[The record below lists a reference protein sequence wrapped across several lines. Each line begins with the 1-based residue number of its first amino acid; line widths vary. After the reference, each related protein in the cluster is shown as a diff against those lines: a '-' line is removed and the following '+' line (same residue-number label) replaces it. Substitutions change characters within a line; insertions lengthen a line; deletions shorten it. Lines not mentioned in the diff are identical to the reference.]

1 MKKILSLVLAL
12 IMLTALAAC
21 SQKYEAADADDL
33 AALATKVAV
42 LEQKQK
48 DMEDKLALST
58 RIAVLEE
65 QVKELEEK
73 GVPVTYIPA
82 AQAQTA
88 PVEAAPAEAAPA
100 EAAPAE
106 AAPAEAAPAEAAP
119 AEAAPAEAAPAE
131 AAPAEA
137 APAEAAPAEAAPA
150 EAAPAATGDLPAVTP
165 GSCQLPAI
173 LTSVG
178 QSADVDIVATHCKK
192 IKLDVYQNN
201 TIKAEELTDRYK
213 VIILAVGGSNKGLG
227 AAGIDADQELARTDA
242 LIAKA
247 KELGMTIIAMH
258 VGGADR
264 RGTLSDSFIKPAF
277 AAADI
282 AIIVESGDS
291 DNLMHDILAGNSTPT
306 AYVAKSSAAR
316 DVLKSLFGL

>member
-1 MKKILSLVLAL
+1 MKKILSLVLVL
-12 IMLTALAAC
+12 VMLTALVAC
-21 SQKYEAADADDL
+21 GAKYEAADADDL

-48 DMEDKLALST
+48 DMEEKLALSE

-65 QVKELEEK
+65 QVKELENK
-73 GVPVTYIPA
+73 SVSVTYVPA
-82 AQAQTA
+82 ATTQAA
-88 PVEAAPAEAAPA
+88 PVEVAPAPAETKAEEPTEAAPAETKAEEPAEAAPA
-100 EAAPAE
+100 ETQAEPAQAE
-106 AAPAEAAPAEAAP
+106 AAPAENQ
-119 AEAAPAEAAPAE
+119 
-131 AAPAEA
+131 
-137 APAEAAPAEAAPA
+137 
-150 EAAPAATGDLPAVTP
+150 PAAAASGDLPAVTA
-165 GSCQLPAI
+165 GSCQLPVI

-201 TIKAEELTDRYK
+201 TIQAQDLTSKYK
-213 VIILAVGGSNKGLG
+213 TIILAVGGSNKGLG

-247 KELGMTIIAMH
+247 KELGMTVIAMH

-264 RGTLSDSFIKPAF
+264 RGTLSDSFIRPAF

-282 AIIVESGDS
+282 AIIVESGDA
-291 DNLMHDILAGNSTPT
+291 DNLMHDILAGNNTPT

>member
-1 MKKILSLVLAL
+1 MEMKKILSLVLAL

-88 PVEAAPAEAAPA
+88 PAQAAPVEAAPAEAAPAEAAPAEAAPVEAAPAEAAPA

-106 AAPAEAAPAEAAP
+106 AAPAEAAPAAS
-119 AEAAPAEAAPAE
+119 
-131 AAPAEA
+131 
-137 APAEAAPAEAAPA
+137 
-150 EAAPAATGDLPAVTP
+150 GDLPAVTA
-165 GSCQLPAI
+165 GSCQLPVL

-201 TIKAEELTDRYK
+201 TIKAEELTNKYK
-213 VIILAVGGSNKGLG
+213 TIILAVGGSNKGLG

-247 KELGMTIIAMH
+247 KELGMTVIAMH

-282 AIIVESGDS
+282 AIIVESGDT

-306 AYVAKSSAAR
+306 AYVAKSSGVR

>member
-1 MKKILSLVLAL
+1 MKKILSLALAL
-12 IMLTALAAC
+12 IMLMALTACGA
-21 SQKYEAADADDL
+21 KYEAADADDL

-106 AAPAEAAPAEAAP
+106 AATTEAASAEAASTEVAP
-119 AEAAPAEAAPAE
+119 TEEKT
-131 AAPAEA
+131 
-137 APAEAAPAEAAPA
+137 A
-150 EAAPAATGDLPAVTP
+150 EAAPAATGDLPAITA

-201 TIKAEELTDRYK
+201 TIKAEELSDKYK
-213 VIILAVGGSNKGLG
+213 TIILAVGGSNKGLG

-247 KELGMTIIAMH
+247 KELGITIIAMH

-282 AIIVESGDS
+282 AIIVESGDT
-291 DNLMHDILAGNSTPT
+291 DNLMHDILAGNNTPT

>member
-1 MKKILSLVLAL
+1 MIDGSVLTIASTAVLVLCMVVAL
-12 IMLTALAAC
+12 VAC
-21 SQKYEAADADDL
+21 SGSKKPAETKPAETKPAEAAPAE
-33 AALATKVAV
+33 AA
-42 LEQKQK
+42 
-48 DMEDKLALST
+48 
-58 RIAVLEE
+58 
-65 QVKELEEK
+65 
-73 GVPVTYIPA
+73 PA
-82 AQAQTA
+82 ETAPAEAA

-106 AAPAEAAPAEAAP
+106 AAPAEAAPAAS
-119 AEAAPAEAAPAE
+119 
-131 AAPAEA
+131 
-137 APAEAAPAEAAPA
+137 
-150 EAAPAATGDLPAVTP
+150 GDLPAVTA
-165 GSCQLPAI
+165 GSCQLPVL

-201 TIKAEELTDRYK
+201 TIKAEELTNKYK
-213 VIILAVGGSNKGLG
+213 TIILAVGGSNKGLG

-247 KELGMTIIAMH
+247 KELGITVIAMH

-282 AIIVESGDS
+282 AIIVESGDT
-291 DNLMHDILAGNSTPT
+291 DNLLHDILAGNSTPT
-306 AYVAKSSAAR
+306 AYVAKSSGVR

>member
-88 PVEAAPAEAAPA
+88 PAQAAPVEAAPAEAAPAEAAPAEAAPVEAAPAEAAPA

-106 AAPAEAAPAEAAP
+106 AAPAEAAPAAS
-119 AEAAPAEAAPAE
+119 
-131 AAPAEA
+131 
-137 APAEAAPAEAAPA
+137 
-150 EAAPAATGDLPAVTP
+150 GDLPAVTA
-165 GSCQLPAI
+165 GSCQLPVL

-201 TIKAEELTDRYK
+201 TIKAEELTGKYK
-213 VIILAVGGSNKGLG
+213 TIILAVGGSNKGLG

-282 AIIVESGDS
+282 AIIVESGDT
-291 DNLMHDILAGNSTPT
+291 DNLMHDILAGNNTPT
-306 AYVAKSSAAR
+306 SYVAKSSAAR

>member
-65 QVKELEEK
+65 QVKELEAK
-73 GVPVTYIPA
+73 GVVTYIPA

-88 PVEAAPAEAAPA
+88 PAETAPVEAAPAETKT

-106 AAPAEAAPAEAAP
+106 ATTEEKTEEKTEAAPAETKT
-119 AEAAPAEAAPAE
+119 EA
-131 AAPAEA
+131 
-137 APAEAAPAEAAPA
+137 
-150 EAAPAATGDLPAVTP
+150 AAPAATGDLPAVTP
-165 GSCQLPAI
+165 GSCQLPVI

-306 AYVAKSSAAR
+306 AYVAKSSGAR

>member
-1 MKKILSLVLAL
+1 MKKILSLVLVL
-12 IMLTALAAC
+12 IMLMALTACGA
-21 SQKYEAADADDL
+21 KYEAADADDL
-33 AALATKVAV
+33 AALATKIAV

-48 DMEDKLALST
+48 DLEDMLALST
-58 RIAVLEE
+58 RISVLEE

-73 GVPVTYIPA
+73 GVSVAYIPA
-82 AQAQTA
+82 AQAQTAPAEAA

-100 EAAPAE
+100 EAASAAEAE
-106 AAPAEAAPAEAAP
+106 AAPAAEAEAAP
-119 AEAAPAEAAPAE
+119 AAEAEAAPA
-131 AAPAEA
+131 AEA
-137 APAEAAPAEAAPA
+137 APV
-150 EAAPAATGDLPAVTP
+150 AATGDLPAITP
-165 GSCQLPAI
+165 GSCPLPAI

-201 TIKAEELTDRYK
+201 TIKAEELTNKYK
-213 VIILAVGGSNKGLG
+213 TIILAVGGSNKGLG

-247 KELGMTIIAMH
+247 KELGMTVIAMH

-282 AIIVESGDS
+282 AIIVESGDT

>member
-1 MKKILSLVLAL
+1 MKKILSLVLVLVMLSA
-12 IMLTALAAC
+12 LTACGA
-21 SQKYEAADADDL
+21 KYEAADADDL
-33 AALATKVAV
+33 TALATKVAV

-48 DMEDKLALST
+48 DMDEKMALSE
-58 RIAVLEE
+58 RIAALEAKVE
-65 QVKELEEK
+65 ELENRS
-73 GVPVTYIPA
+73 VSVAYIPA
-82 AQAQTA
+82 AATEAA

-100 EAAPAE
+100 ETAPAETAPAE
-106 AAPAEAAPAEAAP
+106 AAPTEEPQAEAAPAENQTT
-119 AEAAPAEAAPAE
+119 E
-131 AAPAEA
+131 
-137 APAEAAPAEAAPA
+137 
-150 EAAPAATGDLPAVTP
+150 APAATGDLPAVTA

-201 TIKAEELTDRYK
+201 TIKAEELTGKYK
-213 VIILAVGGSNKGLG
+213 TIILAVGGSNKGLG

-282 AIIVESGDS
+282 AIIVESGDT
-291 DNLMHDILAGNSTPT
+291 DNLMHDILAGNNTPT
-306 AYVAKSSAAR
+306 SYVAKSSAAR

>member
-88 PVEAAPAEAAPA
+88 PVEAAPAET
-100 EAAPAE
+100 
-106 AAPAEAAPAEAAP
+106 APAEAAPAEAAP

-201 TIKAEELTDRYK
+201 TIKAEELTSKYK
-213 VIILAVGGSNKGLG
+213 TIILAVGGSNKGLG
-227 AAGIDADQELARTDA
+227 AAGIDADQELARADA

-247 KELGMTIIAMH
+247 KELGITVIAMH

-282 AIIVESGDS
+282 AIIVESGDT

-306 AYVAKSSAAR
+306 AYVAKSSGVR

>member
-1 MKKILSLVLAL
+1 MKKILSLVLV
-12 IMLTALAAC
+12 IVMLTALTAC
-21 SQKYEAADADDL
+21 GAKYEAADADDL

-48 DMEDKLALST
+48 DMDEKMALSE

-65 QVKELEEK
+65 QVKELENRS
-73 GVPVTYIPA
+73 VSVTYVPA
-82 AQAQTA
+82 TEIQTA
-88 PVEAAPAEAAPA
+88 PVEAAPAETQAEPA
-100 EAAPAE
+100 TTETQTE
-106 AAPAEAAPAEAAP
+106 TE
-119 AEAAPAEAAPAE
+119 
-131 AAPAEA
+131 
-137 APAEAAPAEAAPA
+137 
-150 EAAPAATGDLPAVTP
+150 PAATETQTTETTEPASAETQTTEASSGDLPAITP
-165 GSCQLPAI
+165 GSCQLPVV

-201 TIKAEELTDRYK
+201 TIQASELSEKYRA
-213 VIILAVGGSNKGLG
+213 IILAVGGSNKGLG

-247 KELGMTIIAMH
+247 KELGITIIAMH

-291 DNLMHDILAGNSTPT
+291 DNLMHDILAGNNTPT
-306 AYVAKSSAAR
+306 AYVEKSSAAR
-316 DVLKSLFGL
+316 DVLKTLFGL

>member
-21 SQKYEAADADDL
+21 GQKYEAADADDL

-48 DMEDKLALST
+48 DMEEKMALST

-65 QVKELEEK
+65 QVKALEEK
-73 GVPVTYIPA
+73 GVAVTYVPA
-82 AQAQTA
+82 AQTQTA
-88 PVEAAPAEAAPA
+88 PVEAAPAETAPTETASTETAPTETAPA
-100 EAAPAE
+100 EE
-106 AAPAEAAPAEAAP
+106 KKET
-119 AEAAPAEAAPAE
+119 
-131 AAPAEA
+131 
-137 APAEAAPAEAAPA
+137 
-150 EAAPAATGDLPAVTP
+150 AATTATG
-165 GSCQLPAI
+165 GLPAI
-173 LTSVG
+173 TAGSCKLPVILTSIG

-192 IKLDVYQNN
+192 INLDVYQNT
-201 TIKAEELTDRYK
+201 TIKAEELTSKYK
-213 VIILAVGGSNKGLG
+213 TIILAVGGSNKGLG

-247 KELGMTIIAMH
+247 KEMGITVIAMH

-282 AIIVESGDS
+282 AIIVESGDT
-291 DNLMHDILAGNSTPT
+291 DNLMHDILAGNNTPT
-306 AYVAKSSAAR
+306 AYVAKSSGVR

>member
-88 PVEAAPAEAAPA
+88 PVEAAPAET
-100 EAAPAE
+100 
-106 AAPAEAAPAEAAP
+106 APAEAAP

-201 TIKAEELTDRYK
+201 TIKAEELTSKYK
-213 VIILAVGGSNKGLG
+213 TIILAVGGSNKGLG
-227 AAGIDADQELARTDA
+227 AAGIDADQELARADA

-247 KELGMTIIAMH
+247 KELGITVIAMH

-282 AIIVESGDS
+282 AIIVESGDT
-291 DNLMHDILAGNSTPT
+291 DNLMHDILAGNNTPT
-306 AYVAKSSAAR
+306 SYVAKSSAAR

>member
-137 APAEAAPAEAAPA
+137 APA
-150 EAAPAATGDLPAVTP
+150 ATGDLPAVTP

-201 TIKAEELTDRYK
+201 TIKAEELTSKYK
-213 VIILAVGGSNKGLG
+213 TIILAVGGSNKGLG
-227 AAGIDADQELARTDA
+227 AAGIDADQELARADA

-247 KELGMTIIAMH
+247 KELGITVIAMH

-282 AIIVESGDS
+282 AIIVESGDT

-306 AYVAKSSAAR
+306 AYVAKSSGAR
-316 DVLKSLFGL
+316 DVLKTLFGL

>member
-88 PVEAAPAEAAPA
+88 PVEAAPAET
-100 EAAPAE
+100 
-106 AAPAEAAPAEAAP
+106 APAEAAP

-201 TIKAEELTDRYK
+201 TIKAEELTSKYK
-213 VIILAVGGSNKGLG
+213 TIILAVGGSNKGLG
-227 AAGIDADQELARTDA
+227 AAGIDADQELARADA

-247 KELGMTIIAMH
+247 KELGITVIAMH

-282 AIIVESGDS
+282 AIIVESGDT

-306 AYVAKSSAAR
+306 AYVAKSSGSR
-316 DVLKSLFGL
+316 

>member
-88 PVEAAPAEAAPA
+88 PAQAAPVEAAPAEAAPA

-106 AAPAEAAPAEAAP
+106 AAPV
-119 AEAAPAEAAPAE
+119 EAAPAEAAPAE

-201 TIKAEELTDRYK
+201 TIKAEELTSKYK
-213 VIILAVGGSNKGLG
+213 TIILAVGGSNKGLG
-227 AAGIDADQELARTDA
+227 AAGIDADQELARADA

-247 KELGMTIIAMH
+247 KELGITVIAMH

-282 AIIVESGDS
+282 AIIVESGDT
-291 DNLMHDILAGNSTPT
+291 DKLMHDILAGNSTPT
-306 AYVAKSSAAR
+306 AYVAKSSGAR
-316 DVLKSLFGL
+316 DVLKTLFGR

>member
-1 MKKILSLVLAL
+1 MKKILSLALAL
-12 IMLTALAAC
+12 IMLMALTACGA
-21 SQKYEAADADDL
+21 KYEAADADDL

-106 AAPAEAAPAEAAP
+106 AATTEAASAEAASTEVAP
-119 AEAAPAEAAPAE
+119 TEEKT
-131 AAPAEA
+131 
-137 APAEAAPAEAAPA
+137 A
-150 EAAPAATGDLPAVTP
+150 EAAPAATGDLPAITA

-201 TIKAEELTDRYK
+201 TIKAEELSDKYK
-213 VIILAVGGSNKGLG
+213 TIILAVGGSNKGLG

-282 AIIVESGDS
+282 AIIVESGDT
-291 DNLMHDILAGNSTPT
+291 DNLMHDILAGNNTPT

>member
-1 MKKILSLVLAL
+1 MKKILSLVLVLVMLSA
-12 IMLTALAAC
+12 LTACGA
-21 SQKYEAADADDL
+21 KYEAADADDL
-33 AALATKVAV
+33 TALATKVAV

-48 DMEDKLALST
+48 DMDEKMALSE
-58 RIAVLEE
+58 RIAALEAKVE
-65 QVKELEEK
+65 ELENRS
-73 GVPVTYIPA
+73 VSVAYIPA
-82 AQAQTA
+82 AATETA

-100 EAAPAE
+100 ETAPAETAPTEEPQAE
-106 AAPAEAAPAEAAP
+106 AAPAENQTTE
-119 AEAAPAEAAPAE
+119 
-131 AAPAEA
+131 
-137 APAEAAPAEAAPA
+137 
-150 EAAPAATGDLPAVTP
+150 APAATGDLPAVTA

-201 TIKAEELTDRYK
+201 TIKAEELTGKYK
-213 VIILAVGGSNKGLG
+213 TIILAVGGSNKGLG

-282 AIIVESGDS
+282 AIIVESGDG
-291 DNLMHDILAGNSTPT
+291 DNLMHDILAANNTPT
-306 AYVAKSSAAR
+306 AYAAKAADAR
-316 DVLKSLFGL
+316 NVLKELCGL

>member
-73 GVPVTYIPA
+73 GQAAPVEAAPA
-82 AQAQTA
+82 EAAPAEAAPAEAA

-106 AAPAEAAPAEAAP
+106 AAPAEAAPAAS
-119 AEAAPAEAAPAE
+119 
-131 AAPAEA
+131 
-137 APAEAAPAEAAPA
+137 
-150 EAAPAATGDLPAVTP
+150 GDLPAVTA
-165 GSCQLPAI
+165 GSCQLPVL

-201 TIKAEELTDRYK
+201 TIKAEELTNKYK
-213 VIILAVGGSNKGLG
+213 TIILAVGGSNKGLG

-247 KELGMTIIAMH
+247 KELGMTVIAMH

-282 AIIVESGDS
+282 AIIVESGDT

-306 AYVAKSSAAR
+306 AYVAKSSGVR

>member
-21 SQKYEAADADDL
+21 GQKYEAADADDL

-48 DMEDKLALST
+48 DMEEKMALST

-65 QVKELEEK
+65 QVKALEEK
-73 GVPVTYIPA
+73 GVAVTYVPA
-82 AQAQTA
+82 AQTQTA
-88 PVEAAPAEAAPA
+88 PVEAAPAETAPA
-100 EAAPAE
+100 ETAPAE
-106 AAPAEAAPAEAAP
+106 TAPTETAPAEEKK
-119 AEAAPAEAAPAE
+119 ET
-131 AAPAEA
+131 
-137 APAEAAPAEAAPA
+137 
-150 EAAPAATGDLPAVTP
+150 AATTATG
-165 GSCQLPAI
+165 GLPAI
-173 LTSVG
+173 TAGSCKLPVILTSIG

-192 IKLDVYQNN
+192 INLDVYQNT
-201 TIKAEELTDRYK
+201 TIKAEELTSKYK
-213 VIILAVGGSNKGLG
+213 TIILAVGGSNKGLG

-247 KELGMTIIAMH
+247 KEMGITVIAMH

-282 AIIVESGDS
+282 AIIVESGDT
-291 DNLMHDILAGNSTPT
+291 DNLMHDILAGNNTPT
-306 AYVAKSSAAR
+306 AYVAKSSGVR

>member
-21 SQKYEAADADDL
+21 GQKYEAADADDL

-48 DMEDKLALST
+48 DMEEKMALST

-65 QVKELEEK
+65 QVKALEEK
-73 GVPVTYIPA
+73 GVAVTYVPA
-82 AQAQTA
+82 AQTQTA
-88 PVEAAPAEAAPA
+88 PVEAAPAETAPA
-100 EAAPAE
+100 ETAPTETAPAE
-106 AAPAEAAPAEAAP
+106 EKKET
-119 AEAAPAEAAPAE
+119 
-131 AAPAEA
+131 
-137 APAEAAPAEAAPA
+137 
-150 EAAPAATGDLPAVTP
+150 AAPAATG
-165 GSCQLPAI
+165 GLPAI
-173 LTSVG
+173 TAGSCKLPVILTSIG

-192 IKLDVYQNN
+192 INLDVYQNT
-201 TIKAEELTDRYK
+201 TIKAEELTSKYK
-213 VIILAVGGSNKGLG
+213 TIILAVGGSNKGLG

-247 KELGMTIIAMH
+247 KEMGITVIAMH

-282 AIIVESGDS
+282 AIIVESGDT
-291 DNLMHDILAGNSTPT
+291 DNLMHDILAGNNTPT
-306 AYVAKSSAAR
+306 AYVAKSSGVR

>member
-88 PVEAAPAEAAPA
+88 PVEAAPAET
-100 EAAPAE
+100 
-106 AAPAEAAPAEAAP
+106 APAEAAP

-201 TIKAEELTDRYK
+201 TIKAEELTSKYK
-213 VIILAVGGSNKGLG
+213 TIILAVGGSNKGLG
-227 AAGIDADQELARTDA
+227 AAGIDADQELARADA

-247 KELGMTIIAMH
+247 KELGITVIAMH

-282 AIIVESGDS
+282 AIIVESGDT

-306 AYVAKSSAAR
+306 AYVAKSSGAR
-316 DVLKSLFGL
+316 DVLKTLFGL

>member
-1 MKKILSLVLAL
+1 MKKILSLVLIL
-12 IMLTALAAC
+12 IMLTALVAC
-21 SQKYEAADADDL
+21 GTKYEAADADDL
-33 AALATKVAV
+33 TALATKVAV

-48 DMEDKLALST
+48 DMEEKLALST

-65 QVKELEEK
+65 QVKELENRS
-73 GVPVTYIPA
+73 VSVAYIPA
-82 AQAQTA
+82 AETQAA
-88 PVEAAPAEAAPA
+88 PVEAAPAEAAPVETQA
-100 EAAPAE
+100 EPATTEAAPTETQTAE
-106 AAPAEAAPAEAAP
+106 ASS
-119 AEAAPAEAAPAE
+119 
-131 AAPAEA
+131 
-137 APAEAAPAEAAPA
+137 
-150 EAAPAATGDLPAVTP
+150 GDLPAVAA

-201 TIKAEELTDRYK
+201 TIKAEELTSKYK
-213 VIILAVGGSNKGLG
+213 TIILAVGGSNKGLG
-227 AAGIDADQELARTDA
+227 AAGIDADQELARTSA

-282 AIIVESGDS
+282 AIIVESGDT
-291 DNLMHDILAGNSTPT
+291 DNLMHDILAGNKTPT
-306 AYVAKSSAAR
+306 AYVSKSSGAR

>member
-1 MKKILSLVLAL
+1 MKKILSLVLVL
-12 IMLTALAAC
+12 VMLTALTAC
-21 SQKYEAADADDL
+21 GAKYEAADADDL

-48 DMEDKLALST
+48 DMEEKLALSE

-65 QVKELEEK
+65 QVKELENRS
-73 GVPVTYIPA
+73 VSVTYIPA
-82 AQAQTA
+82 AEAQAA
-88 PVEAAPAEAAPA
+88 PVEAAPVETQAESATTEAAPA
-100 EAAPAE
+100 ETQTTETTEPAPTETQTTE
-106 AAPAEAAPAEAAP
+106 ASS
-119 AEAAPAEAAPAE
+119 
-131 AAPAEA
+131 
-137 APAEAAPAEAAPA
+137 
-150 EAAPAATGDLPAVTP
+150 GDLPAITA

-201 TIKAEELTDRYK
+201 TIKAEELTAKYK
-213 VIILAVGGSNKGLG
+213 TLILAVGGSNKGLG

-282 AIIVESGDS
+282 AIIVESGDT
-291 DNLMHDILAGNSTPT
+291 DNLMHDILAAKNVPT
-306 AYVAKSSAAR
+306 AYVEKSSAAR

>member
-1 MKKILSLVLAL
+1 MKKILSLVLV
-12 IMLTALAAC
+12 IVMLTALTAC
-21 SQKYEAADADDL
+21 GAKYEAADADDL

-48 DMEDKLALST
+48 DMDEKMALSE

-65 QVKELEEK
+65 QVKELENRS
-73 GVPVTYIPA
+73 VSVTYVPA
-82 AQAQTA
+82 AEIQTA
-88 PVEAAPAEAAPA
+88 PVEAAPAETQAEPA
-100 EAAPAE
+100 TTETQTE
-106 AAPAEAAPAEAAP
+106 TE
-119 AEAAPAEAAPAE
+119 
-131 AAPAEA
+131 
-137 APAEAAPAEAAPA
+137 
-150 EAAPAATGDLPAVTP
+150 PAATETQTTETTEPASAETQTTEASSGDLPAITP
-165 GSCQLPAI
+165 GSCQLPVV

-201 TIKAEELTDRYK
+201 TIQASELSEKYRA
-213 VIILAVGGSNKGLG
+213 IILAVGGSNKGLG

-247 KELGMTIIAMH
+247 KELGITIIAMH

-291 DNLMHDILAGNSTPT
+291 DNLMHDILAGNNTPT
-306 AYVAKSSAAR
+306 AYVEKSSAAR
-316 DVLKSLFGL
+316 DVLKTLFGL

>member
-1 MKKILSLVLAL
+1 MKKILSLVLVL
-12 IMLTALAAC
+12 IMLMALTACGA
-21 SQKYEAADADDL
+21 KYEAADADDL
-33 AALATKVAV
+33 AALATKIAV

-48 DMEDKLALST
+48 DLEDMLALST
-58 RIAVLEE
+58 RISVLEE

-73 GVPVTYIPA
+73 GVSVAYIPA
-82 AQAQTA
+82 AQAQTAPAEAA

-106 AAPAEAAPAEAAP
+106 AAPAEAAPAAS
-119 AEAAPAEAAPAE
+119 
-131 AAPAEA
+131 
-137 APAEAAPAEAAPA
+137 
-150 EAAPAATGDLPAVTP
+150 GDLPAVTA
-165 GSCQLPAI
+165 GSCQLPVL

-178 QSADVDIVATHCKK
+178 QSADGDIVATHCKK

-201 TIKAEELTDRYK
+201 TIKAEELTNKYK
-213 VIILAVGGSNKGLG
+213 TIILAVGGSNKGLG

-242 LIAKA
+242 LIKKA
-247 KELGMTIIAMH
+247 KELGITIIAMH

-282 AIIVESGDS
+282 AIIVESGDA
-291 DNLMHDILAGNSTPT
+291 DNLMRGILAANHTPT
-306 AYVAKSSAAR
+306 AYVAKSSGAR

>member
-12 IMLTALAAC
+12 IMLTALTAC
-21 SQKYEAADADDL
+21 GAKYEAADADDL

-65 QVKELEEK
+65 QVKELEAK
-73 GVPVTYIPA
+73 GVATYIPA

-88 PVEAAPAEAAPA
+88 PAETAPVEAAPAETKT

-106 AAPAEAAPAEAAP
+106 ATTEEKTEEKTEAAPAETKT
-119 AEAAPAEAAPAE
+119 EA
-131 AAPAEA
+131 
-137 APAEAAPAEAAPA
+137 
-150 EAAPAATGDLPAVTP
+150 AAPAATGDLPAVTP
-165 GSCQLPAI
+165 GSCQLPVI

-201 TIKAEELTDRYK
+201 TIKAEELTSKYK
-213 VIILAVGGSNKGLG
+213 TIILAVGGSNKGLG

-247 KELGMTIIAMH
+247 KELGMTVIAMH

-282 AIIVESGDS
+282 AIIVESGDT

-306 AYVAKSSAAR
+306 AYVAKSSGAR
-316 DVLKSLFGL
+316 DVLKTLFGL

>member
-88 PVEAAPAEAAPA
+88 PAQAAPVEAAPAEAAPAEAAPAEAAPVEAAPAEAAPA

-106 AAPAEAAPAEAAP
+106 AAPAEAAPAAS
-119 AEAAPAEAAPAE
+119 
-131 AAPAEA
+131 
-137 APAEAAPAEAAPA
+137 
-150 EAAPAATGDLPAVTP
+150 GDLPAVTA
-165 GSCQLPAI
+165 GSCQLPVL

-201 TIKAEELTDRYK
+201 TIKAEELTNKYK
-213 VIILAVGGSNKGLG
+213 TIILAVGGSNKGLG

-247 KELGMTIIAMH
+247 KELGMTVITMH

-282 AIIVESGDS
+282 AIIVESGDT

-306 AYVAKSSAAR
+306 AYVAKSSGVR

>member
-1 MKKILSLVLAL
+1 M
-12 IMLTALAAC
+12 
-21 SQKYEAADADDL
+21 
-33 AALATKVAV
+33 
-42 LEQKQK
+42 
-48 DMEDKLALST
+48 
-58 RIAVLEE
+58 
-65 QVKELEEK
+65 
-73 GVPVTYIPA
+73 
-82 AQAQTA
+82 
-88 PVEAAPAEAAPA
+88 
-100 EAAPAE
+100 
-106 AAPAEAAPAEAAP
+106 
-119 AEAAPAEAAPAE
+119 
-131 AAPAEA
+131 
-137 APAEAAPAEAAPA
+137 
-150 EAAPAATGDLPAVTP
+150 
-165 GSCQLPAI
+165 
-173 LTSVG
+173 G

-201 TIKAEELTDRYK
+201 TIKAEELSDKYK
-213 VIILAVGGSNKGLG
+213 TIILAVGGSNKGLG

>member
-88 PVEAAPAEAAPA
+88 PVEAAPAETAPA

-119 AEAAPAEAAPAE
+119 T
-131 AAPAEA
+131 EA

-201 TIKAEELTDRYK
+201 TIKAEELTSKYK
-213 VIILAVGGSNKGLG
+213 TIILAVGGSNKGLG
-227 AAGIDADQELARTDA
+227 AAGIDADQELARADA

-247 KELGMTIIAMH
+247 KELGITVIAMH

-282 AIIVESGDS
+282 AIIVESGDT

-306 AYVAKSSAAR
+306 AYVAKSSGVR

>member
-88 PVEAAPAEAAPA
+88 PAQAAPVEAAPAEAAPA

-106 AAPAEAAPAEAAP
+106 AAPAAS
-119 AEAAPAEAAPAE
+119 
-131 AAPAEA
+131 
-137 APAEAAPAEAAPA
+137 
-150 EAAPAATGDLPAVTP
+150 GDLPAVTA
-165 GSCQLPAI
+165 GSCQLPVL

-201 TIKAEELTDRYK
+201 TIKAEELTNKYK
-213 VIILAVGGSNKGLG
+213 TIILAVGGSNKGLG

-247 KELGMTIIAMH
+247 KELGMTVIAMH

-282 AIIVESGDS
+282 AIIVESGDT

-306 AYVAKSSAAR
+306 AYVAKSSGVR

>member
-1 MKKILSLVLAL
+1 M
-12 IMLTALAAC
+12 
-21 SQKYEAADADDL
+21 
-33 AALATKVAV
+33 
-42 LEQKQK
+42 QK
-48 DMEDKLALST
+48 DMDEKMALSE
-58 RIAVLEE
+58 RIAALEAKVE
-65 QVKELEEK
+65 ELENRS
-73 GVPVTYIPA
+73 VSVAYIPA
-82 AQAQTA
+82 AATETA
-88 PVEAAPAEAAPA
+88 PV
-100 EAAPAE
+100 
-106 AAPAEAAPAEAAP
+106 
-119 AEAAPAEAAPAE
+119 E

-201 TIKAEELTDRYK
+201 VISASELTEKYK
-213 VIILAVGGSNKGLG
+213 TIILAVGGSNKGLG

-247 KELGMTIIAMH
+247 KELGITIIAMH

-282 AIIVESGDS
+282 AIIVESGDT
-291 DNLMHDILAGNSTPT
+291 DNLMHDILAGNNTPT
-306 AYVAKSSAAR
+306 SYVAKSSAAR

>member
-88 PVEAAPAEAAPA
+88 PAQAAPVEAAS
-100 EAAPAE
+100 
-106 AAPAEAAPAEAAP
+106 

-150 EAAPAATGDLPAVTP
+150 EAAPAASGDLPAVTA
-165 GSCQLPAI
+165 GSCQLPVL

-201 TIKAEELTDRYK
+201 TIKAEELTNKYK
-213 VIILAVGGSNKGLG
+213 TIILAVGGSNKGLG

-247 KELGMTIIAMH
+247 KELGMTVITMH

-264 RGTLSDSFIKPAF
+264 RGTLSDSFIMPAF

-282 AIIVESGDS
+282 AIIVESGDT

-306 AYVAKSSAAR
+306 AYVAKSSGVR